1 MYGFC
6 KKGEFTCLVT
16 EYVKGGNLQ
25 EALMNKDKYPLNLN
39 LQIEL
44 AQSIA
49 RGMVYLHNQ
58 VSLVQNIVYIHYK
71 KGSYSS

>member
-6 KKGEFTCLVT
+6 KKGNFTCLVT
-16 EYVKGGNLQ
+16 EFVKGGNLQ
-25 EALMNKDKYPLNLN
+25 EALSDKEKYHLNLN

-44 AQSIA
+44 AQSIS

-58 VSLVQNIVYIHYK
+58 VLLVIMVTM
-71 KGSYSS
+71 